1 MQHVTAGRTM
11 QKSKLI
17 GFNPTQLAKSMMEAA
32 VEEQNRRLVEYA
44 EQRIIMLGETINSW
58 NSRHQMNDEGNLL
71 DSLCWGVCYDG
82 KMVQSGFY
90 RNPKATTP
98 SYLHGWSKVEF
109 ADPKRFKKHAV
120 GESVKDWVEM
130 DAGEPV
136 NGHQL
141 TADYLA
147 QAHKKCKSG
156 EWLVFFAILAP
167 YWGYWE
173 KGFTQVHGAG
183 FMSGKGFGSASF
195 QQFAVMSQF
204 YDIVKSNLKP
214 SKTRLHVYVPKY
226 ASKSLMSRARKNLNG

>member
-1 MQHVTAGRTM
+1 MKA
-11 QKSKLI
+11 SKLI
-17 GFNPTQLAKSMMEAA
+17 GFNAKTLEKQMMANA
-32 VEEQNRRLVEYA
+32 VAEMNRRLVKYA
-44 EQRIIMLGETINSW
+44 ETRIMLLGETISSY
-58 NSRHQMNDEGNLL
+58 NSRHHMDDTGNLL

-90 RNPKATTP
+90 RSPKADTP
-98 SYLHGWSKVEF
+98 SYLHGWSTVSF
-109 ADPKRFKKHAV
+109 ADPKRFKSLAV
-120 GESVKDWVEM
+120 GESVEKWVSM

-141 TADYLA
+141 AADYLA
-147 QAHKKCKSG
+147 QAHKTCKAG
-156 EWLVFFAILAP
+156 EWMVFFAILAP

-173 KGFTQVHGAG
+173 KGFNMKAWW
-183 FMSGKGFGSASF
+183 GKKRTVIF

-214 SKTRLHVYVPKY
+214 ARTRIKVYVPKY